1 MPLRGWVR
9 LLVIDGDPTSP
20 VSLLSFSLSM
30 VIQHRHCVVLWITPR
45 YLW

>member
-1 MPLRGWVR
+1 MPLRGWV
-9 LLVIDGDPTSP
+9 LLVIDGNPTSP

-30 VIQHRHCVVLWITPR
+30 VIQYRTSVLLWFTSR